1 MVTKVV
7 MPPLG
12 ETMDEG
18 SIYRWLKKEGD
29 LVTKGDVLLEVET
42 DKTVIEVEAFATGV
56 LKKIIIGEDETVPIG
71 TLIAIIADQNDD
83 ISDILN

>member
-18 SIYRWLKKEGD
+18 KIFRWLKKEGD
-29 LVTKGDVLLEVET
+29 MVAKGDVLLEVET
-42 DKTVIEVEAFATGV
+42 DKTVIEVEAFGKGI
-56 LKKIIIGEDETVPIG
+56 LRKILVGEEETVAIG
-71 TLIAIIADQNDD
+71 TLIAVIADQDDD
-83 ISDILN
+83 ISDI

>member
-18 SIYRWLKKEGD
+18 KIFKWLKKEGD
-29 LVTKGDVLLEVET
+29 QVSRGDALLEVET
-42 DKTVIEVEAFATGV
+42 DKTVIEVEAFGAGV
-56 LKKIIIGEDETVPIG
+56 LRKIIVGEEETVPIG
-71 TLIAIIADQNDD
+71 SLIGIIADPSDD
-83 ISDILN
+83 ISNI